1 MMSARDKTI
10 SDDAISLSEKGHRQ
24 VIQVNIVRLVIY
36 VLLGLLAIVSLIPF
50 AMMIINATRTNGEI
64 LQGFTLIP
72 SNALMENYDILISYV
87 DVWRGFLNSLMIAV
101 LVTLLNSYFS
111 ALTAFTFWAYNF
123 KGKTFIFGFS
133 LLLMMVPGQLS
144 MLGQYELASTLGIL
158 NTYWPLVLPAI
169 AAPFTVFFF
178 RQYLYTSMP
187 YSIVEAARIDGARDL
202 LIFHRIVLPVLK
214 PAIATQG
221 IFTFIGSWNNYMG
234 PLIMIRTP
242 SKFTLPVMMG
252 ALSGSPVA
260 NNLGAMYLGIAIS
273 VVPIMIAFMF
283 FSKNI
288 ISSISSGAVK

>member
-1 MMSARDKTI
+1 MMVSRDI
-10 SDDAISLSEKGHRQ
+10 SIQEDPNVAASKGKKHSNNMK
-24 VIQVNIVRLVIY
+24 IIRLLIY
-36 VLLGLLAIVSLIPF
+36 ILLGALAIVSLIPF
-50 AMMIINATRTNGEI
+50 AMMIINATRTNSEI

-72 SNALMENYDILISYV
+72 SNALMENYNILISYM
-87 DVWRGFLNSLMIAV
+87 DVWRGFINSLTIAV
-101 LVTLLNSYFS
+101 SVTILNSYFS
-111 ALTAFTFWAYNF
+111 ALTAFAFWAYDF

-144 MLGQYELASTLGIL
+144 VLGQYELAQNLGIL
-158 NTYWPLVLPAI
+158 NTYWPLLLPSI

-178 RQYLYTSMP
+178 RQYLYSSMH
-187 YSIVEAARIDGARDL
+187 YSIIEAARIDGAGELR
-202 LIFHRIVLPVLK
+202 IFHRLVLPILR
-214 PAIATQG
+214 PAIATQA

-234 PLIMIRTP
+234 PLIMIRDQ

-252 ALSGSPVA
+252 ALNGSPVA

>member
-1 MMSARDKTI
+1 MRTADTTLQNDTNVLSSKGRRQILQLKIIRMILYVGLTI
-10 SDDAISLSEKGHRQ
+10 
-24 VIQVNIVRLVIY
+24 
-36 VLLGLLAIVSLIPF
+36 LGIVSLIPF
-50 AMMIINATRTNGEI
+50 VMMLINATRENGEI

-72 SNALMENYDILISYV
+72 GNALMENYEILISYI
-87 DVWRGFLNSLMIAV
+87 DVWRGFINSLTIAV
-101 LVTLLNSYFS
+101 AVTALNAYFS
-111 ALTAFTFWAYNF
+111 ALTAFAFWAYEF
-123 KGKTFIFGFS
+123 KGKTLIFGFA

-144 MLGQYELASTLGIL
+144 MLGQYELASNLGIL
-158 NTYWPLVLPAI
+158 NTYWPLILPAI

-178 RQYLYTSMP
+178 RQYLVSAMP
-187 YSIVEAARIDGARDL
+187 YSIVEAARIDGASDL
-202 LIFHRIVLPVLK
+202 FIFHRVVIPVLK
-214 PAIATQG
+214 PAIATQA

-288 ISSISSGAVK
+288 ISSISAGAVK